1 MRRVA
6 QLRQHITANHYEIV
20 RIGRQANARGCA
32 IIVNSTMA
40 TILVADDNRANR
52 EALAALLESA
62 GNNVVR
68 AVDGREA
75 LARAQEARPELVI
88 SDVLMP
94 AMDGYEL
101 ARRLKADP
109 ATAGVAII
117 FYTAYFGGQDAQA
130 LAQAHGVSRVLLKPA
145 ENAEILRQV
154 EAVLASRA
162 EQPPQISGDLGEGH
176 LRIVVDQLLE
186 KTGALEA
193 QQRRIERLNRTLE
206 VLSAVNALIVRAGD
220 RQALL
225 DEACRIAV
233 EKGGFRLAA
242 VGLADSLTHIVR
254 QIAAA
259 GEGSAERDFARL
271 RLGTRS
277 LIWNDAQSGS
287 FVALP
292 LLSAGE
298 TTGVLLLYARQR
310 DFFDEEEMRL
320 LHELAGDIAFALR
333 HLAQKARMDYLAYHD
348 SLTDLPNRSL
358 FTDRMTQALNAARRE
373 KRFAAAIFVDI
384 ERFRMVNES
393 FGRKS
398 GDDLLREIGN
408 RLRQV
413 AREQDTVARV
423 GADHF
428 AIAVAPF
435 DRPGDTAYTFLER
448 LDAALA
454 EPIIIEGVELRV
466 AVKAGIA
473 VFPTDGESTEALC
486 ANAETALSKAKQ
498 TGSRYL
504 FYAPEMNA
512 RVAESLAMESKLRRA
527 LEDGTLAL
535 HYQPK
540 IDVVS
545 GTVAGLEALIRWNDA
560 ELGSVPPSR
569 FVSLLEETGMILAA
583 GRWALGKAV
592 EDIRRWQSLGLEV
605 PRTSVNVSAL
615 QLRQKDFVDSVLDAI
630 SALGGRAPLLD
641 VEITESVLVDDIDE
655 STRKLQAL
663 RRAGVEVSVDDF
675 GTGFCSLSYL
685 ARLPVDT
692 LKIDR
697 SFVVRMGDAGY
708 PRNIVAMIVSLAHT
722 LGLRVVAEGVEDDEQ
737 VRLLRELGCDQIQG
751 FYVSRPVPPEDIDA
765 MLVRGPGNA
774 LTRKLTAA

>member
-1 MRRVA
+1 MRCVA

-20 RIGRQANARGCA
+20 RIVRQANARGCA

-154 EAVLASRA
+154 QAVLASRA

-254 QIAAA
+254 QVAAA

-448 LDAALA
+448 LDEALA

-545 GTVAGLEALIRWNDA
+545 GAVAGLEALIRWNDA
-560 ELGSVPPSR
+560 ELGAVPPSR

-592 EDIRRWQSLGLEV
+592 QDIRRWQSLGLEV

-630 SALGGRAPLLD
+630 SALGGHAPLLD

-751 FYVSRPVPPEDIDA
+751 FYVSRPVPPEEIDA

-774 LTRKLTAA
+774 LTRKLSAA

>member
-1 MRRVA
+1 
-6 QLRQHITANHYEIV
+6 
-20 RIGRQANARGCA
+20 
-32 IIVNSTMA
+32 
-40 TILVADDNRANR
+40 
-52 EALAALLESA
+52 
-62 GNNVVR
+62 
-68 AVDGREA
+68 
-75 LARAQEARPELVI
+75 
-88 SDVLMP
+88 
-94 AMDGYEL
+94 
-101 ARRLKADP
+101 
-109 ATAGVAII
+109 
-117 FYTAYFGGQDAQA
+117 
-130 LAQAHGVSRVLLKPA
+130 
-145 ENAEILRQV
+145 
-154 EAVLASRA
+154 
-162 EQPPQISGDLGEGH
+162 
-176 LRIVVDQLLE
+176 
-186 KTGALEA
+186 
-193 QQRRIERLNRTLE
+193 
-206 VLSAVNALIVRAGD
+206 
-220 RQALL
+220 
-225 DEACRIAV
+225 
-233 EKGGFRLAA
+233 
-242 VGLADSLTHIVR
+242 
-254 QIAAA
+254 
-259 GEGSAERDFARL
+259 
-271 RLGTRS
+271 
-277 LIWNDAQSGS
+277 
-287 FVALP
+287 
-292 LLSAGE
+292 
-298 TTGVLLLYARQR
+298 
-310 DFFDEEEMRL
+310 
-320 LHELAGDIAFALR
+320 
-333 HLAQKARMDYLAYHD
+333 MDYLAYHD

-448 LDAALA
+448 LDEALA

-498 TGSRYL
+498 TASRYL

-545 GTVAGLEALIRWNDA
+545 GAVAGLEALIRWNDA
-560 ELGSVPPSR
+560 ELGAVPPSR

-592 EDIRRWQSLGLEV
+592 QDIRRWQSLGLEV

-615 QLRQKDFVDSVLDAI
+615 QLRQRDFVDSVLDAI

-655 STRKLQAL
+655 CTRKLQAL

-697 SFVVRMGDAGY
+697 SFVVRMRDAGY

-765 MLVRGPGNA
+765 MLVQGPGNS
-774 LTRKLTAA
+774 LRQKLNAA

>member
-1 MRRVA
+1 
-6 QLRQHITANHYEIV
+6 
-20 RIGRQANARGCA
+20 
-32 IIVNSTMA
+32 MA

-52 EALAALLESA
+52 EALAALLEAA
-62 GNNVVR
+62 GHDVIR
-68 AVDGREA
+68 AADGREA
-75 LARAQEARPELVI
+75 LERAREARPELVI
-88 SDVLMP
+88 TDVLMP
-94 AMDGYEL
+94 IMDGYEL
-101 ARRLKADP
+101 ARRLRAEP
-109 ATAGVAII
+109 ATAAAAVM

-130 LAQAHGVSRVLLKPA
+130 LAQAHGVSRVLVKPSD
-145 ENAEILRQV
+145 NDEILRQV
-154 EAVLASRA
+154 DAVLASREA
-162 EQPPQISGDLGEGH
+162 EPAEVPTDLDREH
-176 LRIVVDQLLE
+176 LRVMVDQLLE

-206 VLSAVNALIVRAGD
+206 VLSAVNALIVRAAD

-242 VGLADSLTHIVR
+242 IGLADPRTQEVR
-254 QIAAA
+254 QVARA
-259 GEGSAERDFARL
+259 GEGSAERELERL
-271 RLGTRS
+271 KLGTRS
-277 LIWNDAQSGS
+277 LIWNDAQAGS

-292 LLSAGE
+292 LLASGE
-298 TTGVLLLYARQR
+298 TTGMLLLYAHSR

-358 FTDRMTQALNAARRE
+358 FTDRMNQALNAARRE
-373 KRFAAAIFVDI
+373 KRFAAAIFVDV
-384 ERFRMVNES
+384 ERFRMVNET

-398 GDDLLREIGN
+398 GDDLLREIGA
-408 RLRQV
+408 RLREA

-423 GADHF
+423 GGDHF

-435 DRPGDTAYTFLER
+435 DRPGDTAYTFLEQ
-448 LDAALA
+448 LDRALA
-454 EPIIIEGVELRV
+454 RPIVIEGVELRV
-466 AVKAGIA
+466 ALKAGIA
-473 VFPTDGESTEALC
+473 VFPSDGESTEVLC

-498 TGSRYL
+498 QGSRYL

-512 RVAESLAMESKLRRA
+512 RVAESLAMENGLRRA
-527 LEDGTLAL
+527 LDDGRLAL

-540 IDVVS
+540 IDVGS
-545 GTVAGLEALIRWNDA
+545 GAVAGLEALIRWTDP
-560 ELGSVPPSR
+560 ELGVVSPAR
-569 FVSLLEETGMILAA
+569 FVSVLEETGMILAA
-583 GRWALGKAV
+583 GRWALGRAV
-592 EDIRRWQSLGLEV
+592 DDIQRWQALGLDV
-605 PRTSVNVSAL
+605 PRISVNVSAI
-615 QLRQKDFVDSVLDAI
+615 QLRQKDFVDSVLEAVTRFN
-630 SALGGRAPLLD
+630 GGVPLLD
-641 VEITESVLVDDIDE
+641 LEITESVLVDDIEE

-663 RRAGVEVSVDDF
+663 RRAGVEVAVDDF

-722 LGLRVVAEGVEDDEQ
+722 LNMRVVAEGVEDDEQ
-737 VRLLRELGCDQIQG
+737 VRLLKELGCDQIQG
-751 FYVSRPVPPEDIDA
+751 FFISQPVPADQIA
-765 MLVRGPGNA
+765 TLLRG
-774 LTRKLTAA
+774 LRQRAAAA

>member
-1 MRRVA
+1 
-6 QLRQHITANHYEIV
+6 
-20 RIGRQANARGCA
+20 
-32 IIVNSTMA
+32 MA
-40 TILVADDNRANR
+40 TVLVADDNRANR

-62 GNNVVR
+62 GHRVLR
-68 AVDGREA
+68 AADGREA
-75 LARAQEARPELVI
+75 LSRAREACPDLVI

-94 AMDGYEL
+94 LMDGYEL
-101 ARRLKADP
+101 ARRLRAEP
-109 ATAGVAII
+109 ATAAVALM

-130 LAQAHGVSRVLLKPA
+130 LAQAHGVSRVLLKPSD
-145 ENAEILRQV
+145 NASILRQV
-154 EAVLASRA
+154 DAVLASRGETPA
-162 EQPPQISGDLGEGH
+162 QIPRDLDREH
-176 LRIVVDQLLE
+176 LRVVVDQLLE
-186 KTGALEA
+186 KTGTLEV

-242 VGLADSLTHIVR
+242 IGLAEPRSHQIR
-254 QIAAA
+254 QVAAA

-271 RLGTRS
+271 KLGTRS
-277 LIWNDAQSGS
+277 LVWNDAHSGS

-292 LLSAGE
+292 LLVAGESAGL
-298 TTGVLLLYARQR
+298 LLLYASQR

-358 FTDRMTQALNAARRE
+358 FTDRMTQALSAARRE
-373 KRFAAAIFVDI
+373 RRFAAAIFVDV
-384 ERFRMVNES
+384 ERLRRVNES

-398 GDDLLREIGN
+398 GDDLLREVGA
-408 RLRQV
+408 RLRRA

-423 GADHF
+423 GGDHF

-435 DRPGDTAYTFLER
+435 DRPGDTAYAFLER
-448 LDAALA
+448 LDEALA
-454 EPIIIEGVELRV
+454 QPIAIEGAELRV
-466 AVKAGIA
+466 SVKAGIA
-473 VFPTDGESTEALC
+473 VFPTDADSTEALC
-486 ANAETALSKAKQ
+486 ANAETALLKAKQ
-498 TGSRYL
+498 TASRYL
-504 FYAPEMNA
+504 FYAPDMNA
-512 RVAESLAMESKLRRA
+512 RVAESLAMENRLRLA
-527 LEDGTLAL
+527 LDDGTLAL

-540 IDVVS
+540 IDVAT
-545 GTVAGLEALIRWNDA
+545 GEVAGLEALIRWNDA
-560 ELGSVPPSR
+560 ELGAVPPSR

-583 GRWALGKAV
+583 GRWALHKAV
-592 EDIRRWQSLGLEV
+592 ADIHRWQGMGLKV

-615 QLRQKDFVDSVLDAI
+615 QLRQKDFVESVLEAI
-630 SALGGRAPLLD
+630 AGLGGRAPLLD
-641 VEITESVLVDDIDE
+641 LEITESVLVDDIDE

-697 SFVVRMGDAGY
+697 SFVVRMPDAGY

-751 FYVSRPVPPEDIDA
+751 FYVSRPVPAEDVDA
-765 MLVRGPGNA
+765 MLDPGA
-774 LTRKLTAA
+774 SKSLQKRLAAA

>member
-1 MRRVA
+1 
-6 QLRQHITANHYEIV
+6 
-20 RIGRQANARGCA
+20 
-32 IIVNSTMA
+32 MA
-40 TILVADDNRANR
+40 TILVADDSRANR

-62 GNNVVR
+62 GHRVLR
-68 AVDGREA
+68 AADGREA
-75 LARAQEARPELVI
+75 LSRAHEARPDLVI

-94 AMDGYEL
+94 LMDGYEL
-101 ARRLKADP
+101 ARRLRAEP
-109 ATAGVAII
+109 ATAAAALM

-130 LAQAHGVSRVLLKPA
+130 LAQAHGVSRVLLKPSD
-145 ENAEILRQV
+145 NAAILRHV
-154 EAVLASRA
+154 DAVLASRSGTPA
-162 EQPPQISGDLGEGH
+162 QIPPDLDREH
-176 LRIVVDQLLE
+176 LRVVVDQLLE

-225 DEACRIAV
+225 DEACRIAI

-242 VGLADSLTHIVR
+242 IGLADPRSHQIR
-254 QIAAA
+254 QVAAA

-271 RLGTRS
+271 KLGTRS
-277 LIWNDAQSGS
+277 LVWNDAHSGS

-292 LLSAGE
+292 LLAAGE
-298 TTGVLLLYARQR
+298 KAGLLLLYSSQR

-358 FTDRMTQALNAARRE
+358 FTDRMTQALSAARRE
-373 KRFAAAIFVDI
+373 RRFAAAIFVDV
-384 ERFRMVNES
+384 ERLRRVNES

-398 GDDLLREIGN
+398 GDDLLREVGA
-408 RLRQV
+408 RLRRA

-423 GADHF
+423 GGDHF
-428 AIAVAPF
+428 AIAVAPPF
-435 DRPGDTAYTFLER
+435 DRPGDTLYAFLER
-448 LDAALA
+448 LDEALA
-454 EPIIIEGVELRV
+454 QPIAIERAELRV

-473 VFPTDGESTEALC
+473 VFPSDADSTEALC
-486 ANAETALSKAKQ
+486 ANAETALLKAKQ

-504 FYAPEMNA
+504 FYAPDMNA
-512 RVAESLAMESKLRRA
+512 RVAESLAMENRLHRA
-527 LEDGTLAL
+527 LDDGTLAL

-540 IDVVS
+540 IDVAT
-545 GTVAGLEALIRWNDA
+545 GEIAGLEALIRWNDA

-569 FVSLLEETGMILAA
+569 VVSLLEETGMILAA
-583 GRWALGKAV
+583 GRWALHKAV
-592 EDIRRWQSLGLEV
+592 EDIRRWQGMGLKV

-615 QLRQKDFVDSVLDAI
+615 QLRQKDFVESVLEAI
-630 SALGGRAPLLD
+630 AELGGKALLLD
-641 VEITESVLVDDIDE
+641 LEITESVLIDDIDE

-663 RRAGVEVSVDDF
+663 RRVGVEVSVDDF

-697 SFVVRMGDAGY
+697 SFVVRMRDAGY

-751 FYVSRPVPPEDIDA
+751 FYVSQPMPPEDVDA
-765 MLVRGPGNA
+765 MLGPGA
-774 LTRKLTAA
+774 SKSLQQKLAAAQ